1 MTLGV
6 IGLALPDEA
15 ILSFAGFL
23 TSKNHLHLLPTLLA
37 ACTGTISGISI
48 SFFVG
53 RKYGSK
59 LIYKFGSYFHITEEK
74 IERSNKWLIKYGNW
88 LFFFGYFIPV
98 VKHLTAITAG
108 SAKVKYSVFALYSY
122 TGGFVWSFTFVL
134 LGYYFGKKWTILVE
148 RIHGNIL
155 LIILI
160 GLLILIFWI
169 IYKYISFHNKKSYK
183 TKKTI
188 KRNE

>member
-6 IGLALPDEA
+6 VGLALPDEA

-23 TSKNHLHLLPTLLA
+23 SSRNHLLLFPTLIA
-37 ACTGTISGISI
+37 AFTGTISGISI

-53 RKYGSK
+53 QR
-59 LIYKFGSYFHITEEK
+59 FGGKIIIKIANRFHITEEK
-74 IERSNKWLIKYGNW
+74 LEQNNNWLKKYGNW

-108 SAKVKYSVFALYSY
+108 SAKIKYSVFALYAY
-122 TGGFVWSFTFVL
+122 AGGLFWSFTFVL
-134 LGYYFGKKWTILVE
+134 LGYYFGKKWTKLVE

-155 LIILI
+155 LIILA
-160 GLLILIFWI
+160 GILIIAIWI
-169 IYKYISFHNKKSYK
+169 IYKYISSRK
-183 TKKTI
+183 KKTYSETKNI
-188 KRNE
+188 